1 MSPTPSA
8 VSTTG
13 KHVLALLF
21 CAALLL
27 FSAHP
32 SHGHKPLVLF
42 DQGHGQRFTV
52 EGEDPLGLSRLAEVL
67 REEGAQVGT
76 LAGRIDD
83 DALAGAKALI
93 VSGPFRPFEE
103 PEVEAIAGFVMRGG
117 RVSIMLHIAPPVT
130 SLLDGLGVT
139 SSRGVI
145 NEVEQTIG
153 DVPLNF
159 NVVRI
164 ERHPLTDGLKSFAVY
179 GGWAVQNVARNAIVI
194 ARTGPGAW
202 LDANGNRTYDLGEPV
217 ESMGVVVAG
226 RAGSGSFLVFGDDA
240 IFQNKFLEGGNLI
253 LGRNLADWLLKEK
266 VRPR

>member
-1 MSPTPSA
+1 MDATPSA
-8 VSTTG
+8 VFTAG
-13 KHVLALLF
+13 KRVLMLLF
-21 CAALLL
+21 CAASIL
-27 FSAHP
+27 FSANP

-52 EGEDPLGLSRLAEVL
+52 EGEDPLGLSRLADLL

-76 LAGRIDD
+76 LTGRVDGA
-83 DALAGAKALI
+83 ALAGAKALVI
-93 VSGPFRPFEE
+93 SGPFAPFEE
-103 PEVEAIAGFVMRGG
+103 SEVEAIAGFVMRGG
-117 RVSIMLHIAPPVT
+117 RLSIMLHIAPPVT
-130 SLLDGLGVT
+130 NLLDGLGVT
-139 SSRGVI
+139 SSMGVI

-159 NVVRI
+159 NVVRL
-164 ERHPLTDGLKSFAVY
+164 ERHSLTNGLKNFAVY

-240 IFQNKFLEGGNLI
+240 IFQNKFLEGDNLI